1 MKLKTIKLFIAVLC
15 VLLFGVG
22 NAMAGT
28 LKVVAGIETV
38 ATGPQQNYTTY
49 TSYFN
54 SVTLPGQEEINQKG
68 LGRLIYYANDHI
80 LYFDGVHRKSVTEIL
95 KPYFD
100 YDETL
105 TIELHGEN
113 ELTIEQAREANAK
126 IFSGNIKIVGDGSL
140 KLNLKAYNEYRHVG
154 AVKRIDMQ
162 GTGVVEINLI
172 NAYDDENTYAA
183 TSVHLQEGMMLSTAG
198 YSNGPSAMG
207 YDPTRY
213 VFRKNG
219 GLDYSRQDE
228 SWYSN
233 TAWYN
238 EHGAK
243 WLRIEPLKKYNLF
256 VAGKQVNW
264 INMEDILGDGHVSYQ
279 PYSSTPGSTQGGLI
293 TLNNADIHYEYDGTN
308 MPRIFEHSSVSD
320 AANHVAGVHPNMLDI
335 KLVGKNKITGVV
347 NSQLNS
353 ETSFFGFPRMA
364 RFSGS
369 GTLRM
374 ELSANKAAEGG
385 VYGFGTL
392 GAITGNTVVL
402 QDSFTGWVS
411 VSTSNVGTNP
421 ASVFMNNARYLVL
434 PEGNYSDYFIAKGNT
449 LPVVART
456 NVAEQN
462 KDLNVAHVNFGKKD
476 GSAAPTGTIANEDFL
491 TKIAYETKKFEDETC
506 GLSVTGG
513 QAPFYYTATNLQ
525 NGLSINP
532 ETGYVSGR
540 YSQANTPASDAQTTL
555 TVTDFQG
562 RQASVSV
569 AKQKVAQRF
578 TYDYYIECTGILTP
592 EWAQGVTVTPLDL
605 STQIMGGEEPYT
617 YTVRMDLSDE
627 ATPLPEGVS
636 LDSETG
642 VISGTPTN
650 NESFNCLILVE
661 DASGQHVPLFVQG
674 NVAENY
680 GFSVAGVPVTGLNKD
695 NILAVA
701 KPQDYV
707 VSQGKISFNPT
718 TKELTL
724 DRFKVVFATEENNN
738 FININ
743 DEKAFDGQP
752 IKVHVKGDCSIKVG
766 MMPNDGDE
774 SEFIFP
780 YIHSINVTGENSGS
794 ELAKL
799 TLGTTDGS
807 LLSAVDGDVVVNGN
821 VLLDFSTFSIPI
833 NGNLTIPADQ
843 VVYINDS
850 ANPANGG
857 IPGDGA
863 YTYNIGDNGDVKHIV
878 TAPHPNGALGF
889 TNKKESKTI
898 YNTVP
903 VKPFAMFD
911 VMGGVAPYSYSAT
924 SLPSG
929 LVIDEETGYIS
940 GTSKNNNSNTTV
952 TFTVTDAMGRKVSTD
967 MELAVKNPTLNLT
980 ICGGSEDRSTKL
992 YNWSIA
998 QNLSLEDGQL
1008 CLVESDF
1015 DFEETL
1021 ISIPKNKVFLD
1032 VKGNTYAKNIAL
1044 KDGVKYAFPYE
1055 VEAQSV
1061 SYTRTF
1067 SDKVAGKW
1075 QCLYVPFDITV
1086 TEELLKD
1093 FEFAKLY
1100 MISYKDANNNGE
1112 IEDGEPLVMLLMKQ
1126 TEGKVLHANT
1136 PYFIK
1141 AKTAGTKSIEVESAT
1156 LKPVENGTVYCCTTE
1171 HEYTLTGIYNT
1182 FNINGNYTMGVSGG
1196 FSYYDTDTNLK
1207 PNRWYMN
1214 INSLTGK
1221 DDENA
1226 AKVRQI
1232 ILMVDGEDDTTGI
1245 MDITSGS
1252 KTSTAEGV
1260 FTLDG
1265 RKINETENLSRGIYI
1280 KNGKKIMVK

>member
-15 VLLFGVG
+15 VLLLGVG
-22 NAMAGT
+22 NATAGT
-28 LKVVAGIETV
+28 LRVAQDGLEEFKTYDSDVTDICLPNQLTIDGKS
-38 ATGPQQNYTTY
+38 TGTL
-49 TSYFN
+49 SYNSNAHKLTFN
-54 SVTLPGQEEINQKG
+54 N
-68 LGRLIYYANDHI
+68 
-80 LYFDGVHRKSVTEIL
+80 VHRTSSLQIKNTDREFFYYGYAT
-95 KPYFD
+95 P
-100 YDETL
+100 L
-105 TIELHGEN
+105 TIELVGDN
-113 ELTIEQAREANAK
+113 ELTVEQVFSASARL
-126 IFSGNIKIVGDGSL
+126 FSGNIKIVGDGSL
-140 KLNLKAYNEYRHVG
+140 KLNLKSSRSGNTFSLRVVDG
-154 AVKRIDMQ
+154 GVDMQ
-162 GTGVVEINLI
+162 GTGVVEMTLSNYNIND
-172 NAYDDENTYAA
+172 YDYTYAA
-183 TSVHLQEGMMLSTAG
+183 TGVKLQEGMMLSNSSYAIT
-198 YSNGPSAMG
+198 
-207 YDPTRY
+207 TTKETELIQY
-213 VFRKNG
+213 VYRENG
-219 GLDYSRQDE
+219 GLNFGRSGK
-228 SWYSN
+228 N
-233 TAWYN
+233 AF
-238 EHGAK
+238 

-264 INMEDILGDGHVSYQ
+264 INMTDILGDGHVSYQ

-347 NSQLNS
+347 NSQLDS

-392 GAITGNTVVL
+392 TITDNTVVL

-434 PEGNYSDYFIAKGNT
+434 PDNSTYTDYFIASGNT

-456 NVAEQN
+456 NVAGQN

-506 GLSVTGG
+506 GLLVTGG
-513 QAPFYYTATNLQ
+513 QAPFYYTATGLQ
-525 NGLSINP
+525 PGLRINP
-532 ETGYVSGR
+532 ENGYVSGW

-555 TVTDFQG
+555 TVTDVQG

-680 GFSVAGVPVTGLNKD
+680 GFSVAGVPVTGYNKD
-695 NILAVA
+695 NILIADHHL
-701 KPQDYV
+701 DYDLI
-707 VSQGKISFNPT
+707 QGNISYDPT
-718 TKELTL
+718 SKKLIL
-724 DRFKVVFATEENNN
+724 DRLKVEFEVYDNDIAEDFFIILNNQN
-738 FININ
+738 
-743 DEKAFDGQP
+743 AFDGQP
-752 IKVHVKGDCSIKVG
+752 INVHVKGACSIMVDNKY
-766 MMPNDGDE
+766 DGE
-774 SEFIFP
+774 AQFIFP
-780 YIHSINVTGENSGS
+780 RSIIVTGENSGN
-794 ELAKL
+794 ETPKL
-799 TLGTTDGS
+799 TLGGIHGGCVLD
-807 LLSAVDGDVVVNGN
+807 AVDGDVVVNGN

-833 NGNLTIPADQ
+833 NGNLIIPANQ

-857 IPGDGA
+857 TPGDGA

-878 TAPHPNGALGF
+878 TAPHPNGALRF
-889 TNKKESKTI
+889 ANNNESKTI

-911 VMGGVAPYSYSAT
+911 VMGGVAPYRYSAT

-929 LVIDEETGYIS
+929 LAIDAKTGYIS
-940 GTSKNNNSNTTV
+940 GTSKYNNSNTTV
-952 TFTVTDAMGRKVSTD
+952 TFTVTDDMGREVSTD

-980 ICGGSEDRSTKL
+980 ICGGSNEKSTKL

-998 QNLSLEDGQL
+998 QNLSLEEGQL

-1044 KDGVKYAFPYE
+1044 TDGVKYAFPYE

-1061 SYTRTF
+1061 SYTRSF

-1075 QCLYVPFDITV
+1075 QCLYVPFDIAV

-1126 TEGKVLHANT
+1126 AEGKVLHANT

-1141 AKTAGTKSIEVESAT
+1141 AKTAGTKSIQVESAT

-1171 HEYTLTGIYNT
+1171 HEYTLTGINNT
-1182 FNINGNYTMGVSGG
+1182 FNVIGNYTLNTSGQ
-1196 FSYYDTDTNLK
+1196 FSYYTVNQNIK
-1207 PNRWYMN
+1207 PNRWYMQV
-1214 INSLTGK
+1214 NSLTGA

-1226 AKVRQI
+1226 AKARQI

-1252 KTSTAEGV
+1252 KTSIAEGV